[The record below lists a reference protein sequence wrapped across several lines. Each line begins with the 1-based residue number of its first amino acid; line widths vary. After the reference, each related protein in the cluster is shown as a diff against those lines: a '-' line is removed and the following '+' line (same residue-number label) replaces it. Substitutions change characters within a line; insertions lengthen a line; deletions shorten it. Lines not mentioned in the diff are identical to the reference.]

1 MKTAKSLMVLSAF
14 FSIFA
19 GNLSAITSDELAA
32 FLGVSA
38 WHTTVDL
45 PSDSYSIQ
53 IYEFADGKVSDADLI
68 EVTKLTK
75 PSENAVT
82 IMAGTQDGKYKF
94 VVTGFNGSYGAPTD
108 KPPLDRTLSSH
119 LPETIHE
126 GDFILFGK
134 PLSGAAFHAQDD
146 IRSYS
151 KGFLLR
157 VKRLE

>member
-14 FSIFA
+14 FLIFA

-32 FLGVSA
+32 FLGVSS
-38 WHTTVDL
+38 WRTKVDL
-45 PSDSYSIQ
+45 PSNSYLIQ
-53 IYEFADGKVSDADLI
+53 IYEFAEGKISDANLI
-68 EVTKLTK
+68 EVTKLAQF
-75 PSENAVT
+75 SEIAVT
-82 IMAGTQDGKYKF
+82 IMAGAQDGKYKF
-94 VVTGFNGSYGAPTD
+94 MVTGFNGSYGAPTD
-108 KPPLDRTLSSH
+108 KPLLDRTLSSH

-134 PLSGAAFHAQDD
+134 PLIGADFHGKDD

-157 VKRLE
+157 VKKQT